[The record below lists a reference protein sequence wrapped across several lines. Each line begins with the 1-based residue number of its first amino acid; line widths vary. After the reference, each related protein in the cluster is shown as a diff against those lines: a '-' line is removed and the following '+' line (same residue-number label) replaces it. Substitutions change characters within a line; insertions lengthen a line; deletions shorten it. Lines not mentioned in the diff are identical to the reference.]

1 MRYFVIVLGCLAC
14 FLGFAKACESPPAA
28 EAFVYENDMDLDGV
42 LDMNEWKNIKS
53 MENFR
58 VKFGDFSEVEF
69 KKFDKNKDGKLEWE
83 SELEGNI
90 EYIKDPCEIK
100 EEQENFKKSKS
111 NQKGKS

>member
-1 MRYFVIVLGCLAC
+1 MRCLSALACIVLA
-14 FLGFAKACESPPAA
+14 FNPAFACESPPAA

-42 LDMNEWKNIKS
+42 LDMSEWKNVKS

-58 VKFGDFSEVEF
+58 VKFGDFSKAEF